1 MIKKTLGIFIPIITC
16 ITLSGQDYVMFQ
28 TQYLELRNGA
38 HSALQ
43 SGVLKH
49 NNKYHGGNNGP
60 KAYLWYVHT
69 GPNAGQYN
77 WGLGPVKFSH
87 MDEAL
92 GTAHVKDW
100 ENNVAKYA
108 RSHGHTFII
117 RDEDLTYN
125 PQNETVGENIL
136 VKRFRVK
143 QGSPLH
149 VQELEKAIGSIADV
163 LRKTNAK
170 IARRVY
176 KTAFRQKVGE
186 LQLVY
191 PFSSWERFE
200 DGTQG
205 LPADFWESYEKING
219 AGSQQKN
226 VGDVIEKHSNGITNE
241 VMTMVK

>member
-16 ITLSGQDYVMFQ
+16 ITLSAQDYVMFQ
-28 TQYLELRNGA
+28 TQYLELRNGE

-43 SGVLKH
+43 AGVLKH
-49 NNKYHGGNNGP
+49 NKKYHGGSNGP

-92 GTAHVKDW
+92 GAAHIKDW

-136 VKRFRVK
+136 VKRFKVK

>member
-1 MIKKTLGIFIPIITC
+1 MKLEFYEGRKVLITGHKGVIGSHLWSFIQESNCYGEWQNERWDLYGLDFPDDI
-16 ITLSGQDYVMFQ
+16 GFFKPKEKYDYVIHLAAFAA
-28 TQYLELRNGA
+28 LRE
-38 HSALQ
+38 SFED
-43 SGVLKH
+43 
-49 NNKYHGGNNGP
+49 P
-60 KAYLWYVHT
+60 DR
-69 GPNAGQYN
+69 
-77 WGLGPVKFSH
+77 F
-87 MDEAL
+87 
-92 GTAHVKDW
+92 W
-100 ENNVAKYA
+100 ENNVEKYA

-125 PQNETVGENIL
+125 PQNEIVGENIL
-136 VKRFRVK
+136 VKRFKVK

-219 AGSQQKN
+219 RCSQQKN